1 MSSDILRPAPKA
13 GEALIKIKCF
23 GLNRMDL
30 SQRSGN
36 YPVPPQAGKILGV
49 EFSGTI
55 VEVHDVKG
63 EENGFV
69 IGDEVFDLTYGGTKG
84 MHDLIGC
91 LIACSNSL
99 PQAHT
104 PNSYQC
110 PPKC

>member
-1 MSSDILRPAPKA
+1 MSSDIPRPAPKA
-13 GEALIKIKCF
+13 GEALIKTKCF
-23 GLNRMDL
+23 GLNRMDM

-63 EENGFV
+63 EEDDFV
-69 IGDEVFDLTYGGTKG
+69 IGDEFFGLTYGGTKG

-104 PNSYQC
+104 PNSYLC
-110 PPKC
+110 LPRC